1 MKSID
6 SEARVHSSGCCSNPT
21 ISIIVPVYNTGRYLP
36 ECLDSLLGQSF
47 LDIEVICV
55 DDGSTDESPSLLDS
69 YACRDGRVRVF
80 HRENGGVS
88 SARNFGISQSRGR
101 YVLFVDSDDYIEK
114 TTCQLLIEA
123 AKSDDSDIIV
133 FGGVTFPH
141 VDWIDRCFG
150 TQDVT
155 IRGDGID
162 ALLREPGSFP
172 LMCNKMYRRS
182 LIVDNNVS
190 FSSDLVLGEDNAF
203 QFSVFPY
210 AKTVTFLSCSLY
222 HYRCGRSGSAIAE
235 YYGDRL
241 SKIKKHLDVVRYV
254 FNDWQTKGIL
264 QTYKKEILGWSLM
277 FLHEDAVKLDY
288 WERREIGKQYG
299 ELCDAFAVSSAISEL
314 DSFEQKVAAF
324 LSFEFRKNQLPSVSI
339 ISFTGKGRTAEE
351 AFLSLSSQDYQNVE
365 LLVVCDAGSFEGSAI
380 KASFDPRARVFGSF
394 ADAVASARGLYVLV
408 APGGVV
414 YDWAF
419 VGRML
424 SAAQGEGADVVV
436 CFDYGN
442 RLRLASEDFNRMLK
456 TRDKGKYPTIECPPD
471 KRLTVF
477 SPTDIPEYA
486 ISVLSP
492 SFANKLIRTE
502 HLKRC
507 CSSLQHA
514 HGSFDVLV
522 EAAKIA
528 IVPYRF
534 ITMHALPLSKA
545 EVLALADARVQL
557 ISEFASKI
565 INTSGYERFAESW
578 AVSSAN
584 YLLSGYE
591 LVSTYEGKCLYA
603 QCVHNSL
610 GNDVAGMITSSTSL
624 SEDVRNRIA
633 SMVSSDAE
641 SFVKDDLCGAL
652 ERFGESAAAHE
663 DAALFHETEAF
674 EFYHSISYRLG
685 RLFTA
690 PLRKCLTLASR
701 TKRVERNR

>member
-1 MKSID
+1 MKSRG
-6 SEARVHSSGCCSNPT
+6 SGTRVQHTNPCNDPV
-21 ISIIVPVYNTGRYLP
+21 ISVIVPVYNTEVYLS
-36 ECLDSLLGQSF
+36 ECLDSLLRQSF
-47 LDIEVICV
+47 SDIEIICV
-55 DDGSTDESPSLLDS
+55 DDGSTDRSPFLLDS
-69 YACRDGRVRVF
+69 YACADGRVCVF
-80 HRENGGVS
+80 HRENEGVS
-88 SARNFGISQSRGR
+88 SARNFGISQSRGQ
-101 YVLFVDSDDYIEK
+101 YVLFVDSDDYIEENA
-114 TTCQLLIEA
+114 CQLLIEA
-123 AKSDDSDIIV
+123 AKRDESDIIV

-141 VDWIDRCFG
+141 VAWIDRCFG
-150 TQDVT
+150 TQDTLV
-155 IRGDGID
+155 RGDGIA

-182 LIVDNNVS
+182 LIVDNNIS

-203 QFSVFPY
+203 QFSIFPY

-264 QTYKKEILGWSLM
+264 QTHKKEILGWSLM
-277 FLHEDAVKLDY
+277 FLYEDAVKLDY
-288 WERREIGKQYG
+288 WDRREIGEEYG
-299 ELCDAFAVSSAISEL
+299 ELCNAFAVSSAISEL

-339 ISFTGKGRTAEE
+339 IFFAGKGQAAEE

-365 LLVVCDAGSFEGSAI
+365 LLMVCDAGSFEGSAI
-380 KASFDPRARVFGSF
+380 KASCDPRARVFESF
-394 ADAVASARGLYVLV
+394 ADAVASARGSYVLI
-408 APGGVV
+408 ASDGAV
-414 YDWAF
+414 YDWIF

-424 SAAQGEGADVVV
+424 SAAQGERADVVV

-442 RLRLASEDFNRMLK
+442 RLRLAFEDFNRMLK
-456 TRDKGKYPTIECPPD
+456 TRNKGKCPTIECPPD

-477 SPTDIPEYA
+477 SPIDIPEYV

-507 CSSLQHA
+507 CSWLQHE
-514 HGSFDVLV
+514 HGSFDVIV
-522 EAAKIA
+522 DATKIA

-534 ITMHALPLSKA
+534 VTMHALPYSKA
-545 EVLALADARVQL
+545 EVISLADERVQL
-557 ISEFASKI
+557 IGEFASKI
-565 INTSGYERFAESW
+565 FNASGYKRFSESW

-591 LVSTYEGKCLYA
+591 LVSTYEGKCSYVQRVRNTL
-603 QCVHNSL
+603 C
-610 GNDVAGMITSSTSL
+610 NDVAEMITSSTSL
-624 SEDVRNRIA
+624 SEDVRNRIT

-663 DAALFHETEAF
+663 DAAFFHETETF

-690 PLRKCLTLASR
+690 PLRKCLTLASH